1 MPQPP
6 PDKGPTSPSE
16 RPILVFDLGG
26 TWLRVGLADARG
38 RLLERRRRATPQNGP
53 DAVIAAMVA
62 AALELDPERTAV
74 GIGIAAPGPLDP
86 AAGMVLTMP
95 NLAGW
100 RDVPLAAL
108 LAKALG
114 RPTWLHNDASLA
126 ALGEAHLG
134 AGSGADPLVYLTLST
149 GIGGGIVSGGR
160 LFEGRH
166 GLAGELGHILLD
178 PAGPTCGLRHAGC
191 LEALSSGSALA
202 RLARLALAAGEVASG
217 SPLAEMARVAA
228 VPPDAAMLAAA
239 AEQGDAWALA
249 AWQAAGRAL
258 GRGLASIINTL
269 DPERIVLGG
278 GLTAAWGLWCGA
290 MHEALAE
297 SAVTWPDRACD
308 IVPAALGDDGGMV
321 GAALWVAG
329 RLG

>member
-1 MPQPP
+1 MPQPS
-6 PDKGPTSPSE
+6 PDKGRPSPSD

-26 TWLRVGLADARG
+26 TWLRAGLADASG
-38 RLLERRRRATPQNGP
+38 RLQRRWRRPTPTEGP

-62 AALELDPERTAV
+62 AAHELDPERTAV

-95 NLAGW
+95 NLPGW
-100 RDVPLAAL
+100 RDLPLAAL

-126 ALGEAHLG
+126 ALGEARLG
-134 AGSGADPLVYLTLST
+134 AGSGADPLVYFTLST
-149 GIGGGIVSGGR
+149 GIGGGIVIGGR

-178 PAGPTCGLRHAGC
+178 PAGPVCGLGHAGC
-191 LEALSSGSALA
+191 LEALASGSALA
-202 RLARLALAAGEVASG
+202 RRALEALAAGAIPADSALLALAADRPPAAS
-217 SPLAEMARVAA
+217 
-228 VPPDAAMLAAA
+228 MLAAA
-239 AEQGDAWALA
+239 ALQGDTWALA
-249 AWQAAGRAL
+249 AWQDAGRAL
-258 GRGLASIINTL
+258 GRGLASIVNTL

-278 GLTAAWGLWCGA
+278 GLTAAWQLWAPA
-290 MHEALAE
+290 MHESLVAN
-297 SAVTWPDRACD
+297 AVTWPDRPCD
-308 IVPAALGDDGGMV
+308 IVPAALGDDGGLV
-321 GAALWVAG
+321 GAALWVAE

>member
-1 MPQPP
+1 MPQPS
-6 PDKGPTSPSE
+6 PDKGRPSPSD

-26 TWLRVGLADARG
+26 TWLRAGLADASG
-38 RLLERRRRATPQNGP
+38 RLQRRWRRPTPTEGP

-62 AALELDPERTAV
+62 AAHELDPERTAV

-95 NLAGW
+95 NLPGW
-100 RDVPLAAL
+100 RDLPLAAL

-126 ALGEAHLG
+126 ALGEARLG
-134 AGSGADPLVYLTLST
+134 AGSGADPLVYFTLST

-178 PAGPTCGLRHAGC
+178 PKGPACGLGHAGC
-191 LEALSSGSALA
+191 LEALASGSALA
-202 RLARLALAAGEVASG
+202 RLARRALAAGEIPSG
-217 SPLAEMARVAA
+217 SPLAAMARAA
-228 VPPDAAMLAAA
+228 AIPPDAAMLAAA
-239 AEQGDAWALA
+239 ALQSDAWAIA
-249 AWQAAGRAL
+249 AWQDAGQAL

-278 GLTAAWGLWCGA
+278 GLTAAWDLWAGA

-297 SAVTWPDRACD
+297 NAVTWPDRACD
-308 IVPAALGDDGGMV
+308 IVPADLGDDGGLV
-321 GAALWVAG
+321 GAALWVAE